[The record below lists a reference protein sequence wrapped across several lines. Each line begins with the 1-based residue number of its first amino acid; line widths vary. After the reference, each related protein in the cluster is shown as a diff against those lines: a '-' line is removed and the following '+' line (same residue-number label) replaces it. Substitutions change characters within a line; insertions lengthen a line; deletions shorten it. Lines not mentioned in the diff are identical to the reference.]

1 MFADSVHVGK
11 VIKTHGVN
19 GAMQI
24 QILNRFAGVE
34 FDAQYLFLEFL
45 GGIVPYQI
53 INLRYKVHNEIIVE
67 VDTIDREEAALKL
80 VGSNSYFKKEDI
92 INDLESDNDLWTIEG
107 YEVVDTNLGKIG
119 VVQSIIEIN
128 NNPLIQID
136 NNGTEILVP
145 LNEEFIVEIRE
156 KEQVLLISAPEGL
169 IDLYLD

>member
-1 MFADSVHVGK
+1 MFADSIHVGK
-11 VIKTHGVN
+11 VVKTHGVN

-24 QILNRFAGVE
+24 QILNRFAGAE

-53 INLRYKVHNEIIVE
+53 IKLRYKAHNEIIVE

-145 LNEEFIVEIRE
+145 LNEEFIVEVRD
-156 KEQVLLISAPEGL
+156 KEQILLISAPEGL
-169 IDLYLD
+169 INLYLD

>member
-11 VIKTHGVN
+11 VIKTHGVK

-24 QILNRFAGVE
+24 QILNRFAGAE

-53 INLRYKVHNEIIVE
+53 INLRYKAHNEIIVE

-80 VGSNSYFKKEDI
+80 VGSNSFFKKEDI

-119 VVQSIIEIN
+119 VVQSIVEIN

-145 LNEEFIVEIRE
+145 LNEEFIVEVRD
-156 KEQVLLISAPEGL
+156 KEQILLISAPEGL

>member
-11 VIKTHGVN
+11 VVKTHGVN

-24 QILNRFAGVE
+24 QILNRFAGAE

-53 INLRYKVHNEIIVE
+53 INLRYKAHNEIIVE

-80 VGSNSYFKKEDI
+80 VGSNSFFKKEDI

-119 VVQSIIEIN
+119 VVQSIVEIN

-145 LNEEFIVEIRE
+145 LNEEFIVEVRD
-156 KEQVLLISAPEGL
+156 KEQILLISAPEGL